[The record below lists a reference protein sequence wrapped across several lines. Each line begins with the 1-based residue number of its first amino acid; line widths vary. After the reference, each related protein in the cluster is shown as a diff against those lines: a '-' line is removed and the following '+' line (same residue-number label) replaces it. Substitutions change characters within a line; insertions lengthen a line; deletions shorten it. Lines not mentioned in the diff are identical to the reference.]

1 MSLVWALA
9 DQGRGAGEARLVESD
24 GDRAVVEASA
34 PFPIGATLSAL
45 DPETGLEYRIK
56 VRAGRRLGER
66 RFRVEGRFVSLTR
79 EQREGLL
86 AALAARDPSGA

>member
-1 MSLVWALA
+1 MSLVWTLP
-9 DQGRGAGEARLVESD
+9 DQGRGAGEARLIESD
-24 GDRAVVEASA
+24 GDRAVVEATA

-56 VRAGRRLGER
+56 VRAGRRLDER

-79 EQREGLL
+79 EQRDGLL
-86 AALAARDPSGA
+86 AALAVRGVNGT